1 MIGINMQRLR
11 QRWKLT
17 QGELGELIGCSR
29 NQVANWESGRSL
41 PGIDIVARIEQLA
54 TLPVTTRELMLSE
67 IPAHPHTGQ
76 PDEMQRTD
84 NQIRLHR
91 IEMML
96 ERIMEHFNINT
107 DV

>member
-17 QGELGELIGCSR
+17 QGELGEMIGCSR
-29 NQVANWESGRSL
+29 NQVANWEGGRSL

-54 TLPVTTRELMLSE
+54 TMPVTTRELTLSE
-67 IPAHPHTGQ
+67 IPARPYTGL
-76 PDEMQRTD
+76 PDETQRTD
-84 NQIRLHR
+84 NQIRLQR

-96 ERIMEHFNINT
+96 ERIMEHLNINT